1 MEEQMNY
8 ADGGAEPQYVG
19 FWLRVVATIVDSIW
33 TGIVIGVVVFAL
45 FGDEIMAIAELGSE
59 ASPEEAAAVM
69 AAYGQGMMVETL
81 LFTVII
87 IGFWMW
93 KSATPG
99 KMLVSAE
106 IVDAKTLGKP
116 GTGQF
121 IVRYIGYF
129 VSSLLFGLGFLWVAF
144 DRRKQGWHDKMAG
157 TVVIK
162 K

>member
-1 MEEQMNY
+1 MEEQINY
-8 ADGGAEPQYVG
+8 AAGGTAEPRYVG

-33 TGIVIGVVVFAL
+33 TGIVIGAVVFAL

-59 ASPEEAAAVM
+59 ASPEEATAALS
-69 AAYGQGMMVETL
+69 AYG
-81 LFTVII
+81 II

-99 KMLVSAE
+99 KMHVSAE

>member
-1 MEEQMNY
+1 
-8 ADGGAEPQYVG
+8 
-19 FWLRVVATIVDSIW
+19 
-33 TGIVIGVVVFAL
+33 
-45 FGDEIMAIAELGSE
+45 MAIAQLGSE

-69 AAYGQGMMVETL
+69 AAYGQGMLVETL
-81 LFTVII
+81 LFTIII

-99 KMLVSAE
+99 KMLVSAL
-106 IVDAKTLGKP
+106 IVDAKTLGMP
-116 GTGQF
+116 SAGQF
-121 IVRYIGYF
+121 VVRYVGYI

>member
-1 MEEQMNY
+1 MEEQINY
-8 ADGGAEPQYVG
+8 AGGGGEPRYVG

-33 TGIVIGVVVFAL
+33 TGIVIGAVVFAL
-45 FGDEIMAIAELGSE
+45 FGEQIMAIAQLGAE

-81 LFTVII
+81 LFTIII
-87 IGFWMW
+87 IGFWIW

-99 KMLVSAE
+99 KMLVSAV

-116 GTGQF
+116 STGQF
-121 IVRYIGYF
+121 VVRYVGYI
-129 VSSLLFGLGFLWVAF
+129 VSSLVFGLGFLWVAF